1 MLGLLTLVT
10 RDRSHETS
18 NDSNFEVINE
28 NPDHLRSSA
37 LSSTMAPLVIGLQF
51 KRAL

>member
-1 MLGLLTLVT
+1 MLVLLTLVT

-28 NPDHLRSSA
+28 NPNHLRSSA
-37 LSSTMAPLVIGLQF
+37 LSSTMAPFVTGLRF
-51 KRAL
+51 KQAL